1 MIRSESKHQ
10 AYTVR
15 QRFDNKNIKFIAA
28 FAAIY
33 IIWGTTYLGIRIAI
47 ETIPPFLMVGTRFII
62 AGIVT
67 FVFLRARGAPMP
79 KRIHWRS
86 AAIIGAFLIVGGNGL
101 VTWSEQEIP
110 SGIAALAVA
119 TMPIWMALFG
129 WLIFKTDSINKR
141 IIFGLI
147 LGIIG
152 IGLLLGPGQ
161 ILGTSTFKLTTL
173 LVLMMAPI
181 LWSFGSLYSR
191 EAKLPDNIFMSTAM
205 EMLIGGVLLMIAAL
219 LTGEVNHLNIGEI
232 SARSL
237 LAMLYLT
244 IFGSIVALT
253 AYVWLL
259 KSVHPARVV
268 TYTYVNPVI
277 AVFLGWLVFR
287 EPVTVLTLVAVV
299 VITAAVILIT
309 TSRRNRSVHRTV
321 NRPEDKTELASLSLN
336 SPHESPA
343 ASD

>member
-1 MIRSESKHQ
+1 M
-10 AYTVR
+10 R
-15 QRFDNKNIKFIAA
+15 QRLNNQSIKILAA

-33 IIWGTTYLGIRIAI
+33 FIWGTTYLGIRIAI

-62 AGIVT
+62 AGFVT

-79 KRIHWRS
+79 RRIHWRS

-101 VTWSEQEIP
+101 VTWSEQEVP

-119 TMPIWMALFG
+119 TMPIWMTLFG
-129 WLIFKTDSINKR
+129 WLLFKTNSLNKQ
-141 IIFGLI
+141 II
-147 LGIIG
+147 LGLVLGFIG
-152 IGLLLGPGQ
+152 IGILLGPGQ
-161 ILGTSTFKLTTL
+161 IFGTSTFNLSSL

-205 EMLIGGVLLMIAAL
+205 EMLVGGVLLMIIAL
-219 LTGEVNHLNIGEI
+219 LTGEVNQLNIGEI
-232 SARSL
+232 STRSVVS
-237 LAMLYLT
+237 MLYLT

-259 KSVHPARVV
+259 KNVLPARVV
-268 TYTYVNPVI
+268 TYTYINPII

-287 EPVTVLTLVAVV
+287 EPITSLTLVAVA
-299 VITAAVILIT
+299 VIVAAVILIT
-309 TSRRNRSVHRTV
+309 TSRRKRSVHRSVT
-321 NRPEDKTELASLSLN
+321 RPESKTELASPSLN

>member
-1 MIRSESKHQ
+1 M
-10 AYTVR
+10 R
-15 QRFDNKNIKFIAA
+15 QKFDNKSIKIIAA

-47 ETIPPFLMVGTRFII
+47 ETIPPFTMVGTRFII
-62 AGIVT
+62 AGVIT
-67 FVFLRARGAPMP
+67 FIFLRARGVPMP

-86 AAIIGAFLIVGGNGL
+86 AAIIGAFLMVGGNGL
-101 VTWSEQEIP
+101 VTWSEQEVP

-129 WLIFKTDSINKR
+129 WLVFKTASINKR
-141 IIFGLI
+141 IVFGLL

-161 ILGTSTFKLTTL
+161 ILGTSTFRLTSL

-191 EAKLPDNIFMSTAM
+191 EAKLPDNIFMSTSM
-205 EMLIGGVLLMIAAL
+205 EMLIGGLLLMGIAF
-219 LTGEVNHLNIGEI
+219 LTGEVNQLNIGEI

-244 IFGSIVALT
+244 LFGSIVALT

-259 KSVHPARVV
+259 KRVLPARVV

-287 EPVTVLTLVAVV
+287 EPVTVLTLAAVV
-299 VITAAVILIT
+299 VIISAVILIT
-309 TSRRNRSVHRTV
+309 TSGRKRLV
-321 NRPEDKTELASLSLN
+321 NKTENQEDLVAPSLS
-336 SPHESPA
+336 SPRESPA